1 MQNLGPYIVGAAFWL
16 FLGVCAVAGI
26 VADYKR
32 RHIGIEVVRAAI
44 EKGQALDPALIERLT
59 SSPQDREQRLD
70 PTLLKLGGVIT
81 LAAGIGLCP
90 VAWLVGQAFPVVIY
104 PVLGLG
110 ILAVCV
116 GIGLLIGA
124 GIVARA
130 GQSGGAPSASP

>member
-1 MQNLGPYIVGAAFWL
+1 
-16 FLGVCAVAGI
+16 
-26 VADYKR
+26 
-32 RHIGIEVVRAAI
+32 
-44 EKGQALDPALIERLT
+44 
-59 SSPQDREQRLD
+59 
-70 PTLLKLGGVIT
+70 
-81 LAAGIGLCP
+81 